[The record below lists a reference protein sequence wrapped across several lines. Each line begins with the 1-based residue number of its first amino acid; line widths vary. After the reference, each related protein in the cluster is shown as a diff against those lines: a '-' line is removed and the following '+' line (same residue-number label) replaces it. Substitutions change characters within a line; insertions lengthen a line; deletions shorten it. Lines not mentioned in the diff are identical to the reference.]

1 MVFHCQ
7 ESGKVI
13 KESLCAVA
21 CSLVKT
27 EETVVRFIWPS
38 SKTDSYNWKNMWLF
52 TCKWIYMWLQYLN
65 NNLYFWFSVWKSASS
80 WPLDWSIC
88 IYIYWGYTTFEAHH
102 WNIIHIFLCPVIS
115 PTIKKVKK
123 KNLEKCLFISIYRY
137 RYEIKTASNH
147 SIASARS

>member
-52 TCKWIYMWLQYLN
+52 TCKWIYTVCGYNTWIIVLIFDFQFGNLQALSH
-65 NNLYFWFSVWKSASS
+65 WTDQPV
-80 WPLDWSIC
+80 
-88 IYIYWGYTTFEAHH
+88 YIYTEDTQHLKH
-102 WNIIHIFLCPVIS
+102 IIGTSFTFLCVLWFHQP
-115 PTIKKVKK
+115 
-123 KNLEKCLFISIYRY
+123 
-137 RYEIKTASNH
+137 
-147 SIASARS
+147 